1 MSCYTH
7 LKATFLGGVKM
18 AKKGNVTHLD
28 NDYTRQVAAA
38 HTETKQL
45 LTKRRRKRAVIM
57 VAFFIVVFLGLGA
70 QIIHT
75 KIAMGETTQQISN
88 RKTRLTATKK
98 TSSHLQEH
106 VELLNNKSYLE
117 KLIRSKYY
125 YSKSGE
131 TIYSLPTDKASDVT
145 AK

>member
-1 MSCYTH
+1 
-7 LKATFLGGVKM
+7 M
-18 AKKGNVTHLD
+18 AAKGNVTHLD
-28 NDYTRQVAAA
+28 NDYTRQVTAT

-45 LTKRRRKRAVIM
+45 LTKRRKKRAMIM

-75 KIAMGETTQQISN
+75 KIAMGQTTQQISA
-88 RKTRLTATKK
+88 RKTKLSTTKQTSQRL
-98 TSSHLQEH
+98 QGH
-106 VELLNNKSYLE
+106 VDRLNDNSYLE

-131 TIYSLPTDKASDVT
+131 TIYSLPYEKSSDVT